1 MPDKAISS
9 RSSDGLGSL
18 IRGHVSPQEMS
29 GMLVVEDQAEKHIS
43 AGLGHLQNFA
53 VATNGYRQAFP
64 ILMTYTVG
72 KHPHQELLQHVYRD
86 LSV

>member
-1 MPDKAISS
+1 MC
-9 RSSDGLGSL
+9 
-18 IRGHVSPQEMS
+18 GHVSPQEFS
-29 GMLVVEDQAEKHIS
+29 GMLVVEDQAEKEIS

-72 KHPHQELLQHVYRD
+72 KHPHQELLQHIYCD